1 MRMRLE
7 LGVEDVKAGVNKNKI
22 EDIDIYDFHTSTK
35 NLIEKA
41 EYVVYK
47 SPRGK
52 KKVIKSKSKRLA
64 TTYITGI
71 F

>member
-7 LGVEDVKAGVNKNKI
+7 LGVEDIKAGINKNKI
-22 EDIDIYDFHTSTK
+22 EDVDINDFHTATK

-41 EYVVYK
+41 EYVIYK

-52 KKVIKSKSKRLA
+52 KKVIKSKSKIIS
-64 TTYITGI
+64 TKYITGY